1 MYLVLLF
8 AGTLTAAQ
16 AAEPVHFGAILKKH
30 QQPSGAGN
38 GDACSISPHKI
49 NCTFILMQAYKCE
62 FGSCTN
68 GHLAP
73 QDGTINKI
81 ELISCAAGTFT
92 LQIVKANAKTEKASV
107 ISTGPLINYVEDAHH
122 CDGSTYTVQSFAV
135 SVPIKKGEY
144 LAAEADELG
153 FVNCSGGGENMLLFH
168 PPLADGAAAR
178 KANKEDGCLMMME
191 AFYAPAKAS
200 PSFGPWH
207 P

>member
-1 MYLVLLF
+1 LSLLF
-8 AGTLTAAQ
+8 FGVCAAQ
-16 AAEPVHFGAILKKH
+16 AAPVHFGAVLNKH

-38 GDACSISPHKI
+38 GDACSISSHKI
-49 NCTFILMQAYKCE
+49 NCSFVLMQAYKCE

-92 LQIVKANAKTEKASV
+92 LQIARANAKTEKASV
-107 ISTGPLINYVEDAHH
+107 ISTGPLINYAADAKH
-122 CDGSTYTVQSFAV
+122 CEGPTTYTVQSFEV
-135 SVPIKKGEY
+135 NVPVKKGDY

-191 AFYAPAKAS
+191 AFYAPSGAAS
-200 PSFGPWH
+200 RPSFAPYH